1 MKRTLRSLR
10 LLRAEAA
17 VTAMLICMP
26 IITDFYTD
34 IGMSLAQIGLSQA
47 VFTVVMLFL
56 NIPTGWF
63 ADRFSPRLS
72 NAAGDSIAAVGFI
85 GYAFAQNFTHVILA
99 EVIVGLGI
107 AISRGA
113 DAPLRVAYCQV
124 LGRSLNHENSRAE
137 SWALLASAAAVLVGG
152 IVGAYDL
159 RLAMGL
165 TALPYAIGAIL
176 SLMVID
182 AGKRLDHSQKPFQ
195 QMWRVICSTVFHN
208 ARLRW
213 LIIAYAVGSKI
224 THPVIWVLT
233 PLLIQAGV
241 PLELVG
247 FGWALN
253 IFAAYIGS
261 LLARR
266 YGECCKEWQRFTVP
280 MAASLIVM
288 TILSVNVSLETI
300 WLYAVFGLVRGWM
313 IPVMKTVVQHESPQQ
328 SLATVMS
335 ITDNAGH
342 LLYAPLVAGVTL
354 VGSVQDARPVMMAM
368 VVIFTPLVIVTA
380 QRLRYYE
387 RK

>member
-1 MKRTLRSLR
+1 MKRILQSLW

-26 IITDFYTD
+26 IITDFYTE
-34 IGMSLAQIGLSQA
+34 IGMSLAQIGLSQS
-47 VFTVVMLFL
+47 VFTVVMLLL
-56 NIPTGWF
+56 NIPTGWL

-72 NAAGDSIAAVGFI
+72 NAVGDSIAAAGFI

-113 DAPLRVAYCQV
+113 DAPLRVAYCKV
-124 LGRSLNHENSRAE
+124 LGRSLNRENSRAE
-137 SWALLASAAAVLVGG
+137 SWALLASAAAVLIGG

-165 TALPYAIGAIL
+165 TALPYVIGAIL

-195 QMWRVICSTVFHN
+195 QMRRVICSTVFHN

-266 YGECCKEWQRFTVP
+266 YGESLSEWQRFAAPMVAALTV
-280 MAASLIVM
+280 MMV
-288 TILSVNVSLETI
+288 LSVHVSIETV
-300 WLYAVFGLVRGWM
+300 WLYAILGLVRGWI
-313 IPVMKTVVQHESPQQ
+313 IPVTKTMVQQAAPSR

-335 ITDNAGH
+335 ITDNMGH
-342 LLYAPLVAGVTL
+342 LLYAPLVASVTL

-368 VVIFTPLVIVTA
+368 VVVFIPLVIVTT
-380 QRLRYYE
+380 QKLRYYE